1 MRSAI
6 SDLTCYITMYL
17 QNMGQEREAVGW
29 ASLTTAIL
37 ASLLFPYSYIL
48 ISMWGSKRQNLELL
62 NVSKV
67 SSKIAIPTP
76 GV

>member
-1 MRSAI
+1 MHSAI

-17 QNMGQEREAVGW
+17 QNMGQELEAVGW

-37 ASLLFPYSYIL
+37 TNLLFPYTYLL

-62 NVSKV
+62 YVNKV
-67 SSKIAIPTP
+67 SSKIPTP